1 MHIASCNNARLVLP
15 GNVTNR
21 SNKSKRATNFRK
33 YHSHFEHIIPDIPA
47 SSRN

>member
-15 GNVTNR
+15 RNVTNR
-21 SNKSKRATNFRK
+21 SNKSKRAINFRK
-33 YHSHFEHIIPDIPA
+33 YHSHFEPIIPDILA